1 MDNIINIKELRNRKN
16 KKVKYTAEEIC
27 QWGFK
32 GLLGNLYERGFPIM
46 DDDFQTK
53 QSIDSNCIS
62 VSTNAQQFTQNKD
75 EFLQHFFLDLFAMPF
90 LG

>member
-46 DDDFQTK
+46 DDDFQKDLSLAFKFIHAAVGK
-53 QSIDSNCIS
+53 QYGLESPYID
-62 VSTNAQQFTQNKD
+62 ALKD
-75 EFLQHFFLDLFAMPF
+75 FREMKDRPKHK
-90 LG
+90 